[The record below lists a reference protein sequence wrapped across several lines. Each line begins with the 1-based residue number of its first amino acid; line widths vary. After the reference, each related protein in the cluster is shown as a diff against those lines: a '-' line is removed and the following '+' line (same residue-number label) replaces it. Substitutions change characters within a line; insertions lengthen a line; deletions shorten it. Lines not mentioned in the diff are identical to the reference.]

1 MMFIELQ
8 NDKTY
13 DGTCSLV
20 NKLRPS
26 MKVNDCELNYS
37 KVKTYE
43 NESLLLDENLKQITE
58 KIEEEFNEYSSETS
72 FFKKEFHSIIP
83 FLVLKNQMIHRLTLS
98 DYDIKKEKKEF
109 KTKLKMRRLTPMDY
123 YKKGLLHFYLGN
135 YQKAFQNFKMSSLLR
150 KDNANIIKWLVF
162 SAVKILFSTEK
173 EKEHFE
179 SYDSNNESLYI
190 LKNDSHKEK
199 EGLINRI
206 NNIFDCCIS
215 RKKDKESTKNNKY
228 ISSIFKDNSKNIYNN
243 KISLSLLIEEI
254 EDGVHFIISDSER
267 EDKENV
273 ISIWWI
279 ILIVSSYCKLYPS
292 IKGNF
297 HLNVFS
303 LEPKV
308 IIKKAKEIDEYL
320 AYIMYIQWK
329 YLTEGNFYL
338 TEMKNVLDDLF
349 RKYPHRIEGYLF
361 YWEFLTKSSLKEYYK
376 ALQIS
381 QTVYSQLNVLDDNEL
396 YFYYVVI
403 TYSKSL
409 MYNGK
414 YSQIMR
420 LLKQEFYHN
429 LSYTSLYLY
438 LGIILAKSKAKTLLS
453 ESVSILTNTSSLV
466 YTDLKFLSYYWI
478 GYVYYSLV
486 DYINCYKYWKKCH
499 ASNYKYSNKKTVYIE
514 KFISKYKNVFNNLND
529 IKQSQFIES
538 ATKIKSM
545 IRRNQS
551 LYAFC
556 DYVILKYRLLQSMKI
571 EDFERE
577 YISLLVHYPNIEKFY
592 YAFWKELKKRNK
604 ISLLIT
610 FSFYMLLSFQ
620 HQHKNIKDIIKSYVY
635 FSKCLSLIHKY
646 DESISLLLQLLQY
659 QPYYN
664 IMGLFCLNQVYE
676 LNNLNKVNSLQPKQN
691 YLSLVNLNRS
701 TILDIYHQYGKNSD
715 ANNVHTILRNSIE
728 NLLKNEIKNIQ
739 RNDILFTSYS
749 EILYQIGKVALVSR
763 SNISLGIICL
773 KDYCKIIK
781 FHHNYSSSLNNK
793 KKYRMRYKA
802 KFIMG
807 QLYSISNNYSKTY
820 EIFSK
825 INQTYLKHTKSTL
838 IKEFMNKYN
847 NKQFNLLLHLFN

>member
-1 MMFIELQ
+1 MTISSFSAENSLETAEFLLKHEIKCVSLIQKLKDSPSEVFIFRNTKTNAIAGIISVSAGGSILHCLPDLQ
-8 NDKTY
+8 VIVAAEKLILT
-13 DGTCSLV
+13 LV
-20 NKLRPS
+20 KNRTLFCINGEKKASQALADFFYSHGFQKP
-26 MKVNDCELNYS
+26 KIINNYILMNRKS
-37 KVKTYE
+37 SV
-43 NESLLLDENLKQITE
+43 IPE
-58 KIEEEFNEYSSETS
+58 KCNSNGLI
-72 FFKKEFHSIIP
+72 FKKCTENDAK
-83 FLVLKNQMIHRLTLS
+83 FLLPLELAYQKEEVLTDSQKINPAVCSYSL
-98 DYDIKKEKKEF
+98 
-109 KTKLKMRRLTPMDY
+109 MRRLKT
-123 YKKGLLHFYLGN
+123 
-135 YQKAFQNFKMSSLLR
+135 Q
-150 KDNANIIKWLVF
+150 IVF

-173 EKEHFE
+173 EKEHFK

-338 TEMKNVLDDLF
+338 TEMKNVLDELF
-349 RKYPHRIEGYLF
+349 RKNPHRIEGYLF

-610 FSFYMLLSFQ
+610 FSFYMLLFPS
-620 HQHKNIKDIIKSYVY
+620 
-635 FSKCLSLIHKY
+635 
-646 DESISLLLQLLQY
+646 QY
-659 QPYYN
+659 Y
-664 IMGLFCLNQVYE
+664 
-676 LNNLNKVNSLQPKQN
+676 
-691 YLSLVNLNRS
+691 
-701 TILDIYHQYGKNSD
+701 
-715 ANNVHTILRNSIE
+715 
-728 NLLKNEIKNIQ
+728 
-739 RNDILFTSYS
+739 
-749 EILYQIGKVALVSR
+749 
-763 SNISLGIICL
+763 
-773 KDYCKIIK
+773 
-781 FHHNYSSSLNNK
+781 
-793 KKYRMRYKA
+793 
-802 KFIMG
+802 
-807 QLYSISNNYSKTY
+807 
-820 EIFSK
+820 
-825 INQTYLKHTKSTL
+825 
-838 IKEFMNKYN
+838 
-847 NKQFNLLLHLFN
+847 

>member
-1 MMFIELQ
+1 MMLLELQ

-13 DGTCSLV
+13 DSPCSLV
-20 NKLRPS
+20 DKLKPS
-26 MKVNDCELNYS
+26 MKVNELNYS

-43 NESLLLDENLKQITE
+43 NDSLLDENLKEITD

-98 DYDIKKEKKEF
+98 DYEIKKEKKEF
-109 KTKLKMRRLTPMDY
+109 KMKLKMRRITPMDY

-135 YQKAFQNFKMSSLLR
+135 YLKAFQNFKMSSLLR

-162 SAVKILFSTEK
+162 SAIKIIFSTEK

-179 SYDSNNESLYI
+179 SYDSSDESLYI
-190 LKNDSHKEK
+190 LKNDIHKEK
-199 EGLINRI
+199 EGLINKI

-215 RKKDKESTKNNKY
+215 RKKESANNNKY
-228 ISSIFKDNSKNIYNN
+228 QSSIFKENTKNLN
-243 KISLSLLIEEI
+243 KKEISLSLLIEEI
-254 EDGVHFIISDSER
+254 ENGVHFLISECEIVTN

-292 IKGNF
+292 IKDNF
-297 HLNVFS
+297 HLSVFS
-303 LEPKV
+303 FEPKV
-308 IIKKAKEIDEYL
+308 IIKKAKEIDDYL
-320 AYIMYIQWK
+320 AYVMYIQWK

-338 TEMKNVLDDLF
+338 TEMKNVLDELF

-361 YWEFLTKSSLKEYYK
+361 YWEFLTKSSLKDYYQS
-376 ALQIS
+376 LQIS
-381 QTVYSQLNVLDDNEL
+381 QAIYSQLNVLDDNEL

-429 LSYTSLYLY
+429 LSYTSLYFF
-438 LGIILAKSKAKTLLS
+438 LGIILAKSKVKTLL
-453 ESVSILTNTSSLV
+453 EEAVSILTNTSNLLYS
-466 YTDLKFLSYYWI
+466 DLKFLSYYWI
-478 GYVYYSLV
+478 GYVHYSLV

-499 ASNYKYSNKKTVYIE
+499 SSNYKYSNKKTVYVE
-514 KFISKYKNVFNNLND
+514 KFFCKYKNVFYTLSD
-529 IKQSQFIES
+529 FKQSQFIEKAS
-538 ATKIKSM
+538 KIKSM

-551 LYAFC
+551 LFAYC
-556 DYVILKYRLLQSMKI
+556 DYMILRYKLSQSKKI
-571 EDFERE
+571 EDCERD
-577 YISLLVHYPNIEKFY
+577 YISLLVHFPNIEKLY
-592 YAFWKELKKRNK
+592 YAFWKELKKTNK
-604 ISLLIT
+604 IPLLIT
-610 FSFYMLLSFQ
+610 FSFYMILSFQ
-620 HQHKNIKDIIKSYVY
+620 NQHKNIKDIIKSYVY
-635 FSKCLSLIHKY
+635 YSKCLILIHKY

-664 IMGLFCLNQVYE
+664 IIGLVCLNQVYE

-691 YLSLVNLNRS
+691 NLSLLNMNRS
-701 TILDIYHQYGKNSD
+701 ALLDIYHQYGDKSD
-715 ANNVHTILRNSIE
+715 SSNVTILRKQIE
-728 NLLKNEIKNIQ
+728 NLLKNEIKSIQ
-739 RNDILFTSYS
+739 RNDLFFTSYS
-749 EILYQIGKVALVSR
+749 KILYQIGKVALISR
-763 SNISLGIICL
+763 SNISLGIICIR
-773 KDYCKIIK
+773 DYCKIIK

-802 KFIMG
+802 KFILG
-807 QLYSISNNYSKTY
+807 QLYSISKNYSKTY

-825 INQTYLKHTKSTL
+825 INHNYLKQSKSAL
-838 IKEFMNKYN
+838 IKEFIHKYN
-847 NKQFNLLLHLFN
+847 NKQFNLLLNLFN